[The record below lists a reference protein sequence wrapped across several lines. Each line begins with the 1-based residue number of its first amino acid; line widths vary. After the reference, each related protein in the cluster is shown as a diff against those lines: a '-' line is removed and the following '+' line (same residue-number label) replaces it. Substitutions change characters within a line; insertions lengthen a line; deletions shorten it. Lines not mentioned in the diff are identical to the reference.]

1 MNVTFNSASQ
11 ITIYATV
18 TEKFSAPNVTDTIM
32 AEGTFIVVD
41 YPNALYLSLVTST
54 VSNTNGNFNIQY
66 IYIDRDPN
74 DVIS

>member
-18 TEKFSAPNVTDTIM
+18 TEKFSAQNVTDTIM
-32 AEGTFIVVD
+32 AAGAFIVVD